1 MQYLG
6 TQNHDH
12 GEIPRIGVLLV
23 NLGTPDAP
31 TRGALRRYLREFL
44 SDPRVVEVPRL
55 LWWCILNGVI
65 LNVRP
70 SRSARA
76 YRTVW
81 TEEGSP
87 LLLHTREQ
95 SRALQERLRDVH
107 GDRVVVEFAM
117 RYGNPS
123 IPRGLDALWQR
134 GARQLLVLPLYPQYS
149 GPTTA
154 STFDAVAADF
164 RRRRW
169 LPELRFLNQYH
180 DHPAYIGA
188 LADSVRAHWAQHG
201 RADRLLFSYHGE
213 PQRYLDQGDPY
224 HCQCLKTSRL
234 VAGELGL
241 SEGEYQSAFQSR
253 FGREPWLQPY
263 TDETLKGLPASGCHS
278 VQVICPGFSA
288 DCLETLEEIAVENR
302 EIFLAAGGERFDYIP
317 CLNAAPGHIEAL
329 RQIVDGQIA
338 DWLAH
343 PALRE
348 GTRNRARA
356 MGAAG

>member
-12 GEIPRIGVLLV
+12 GETPRIGVLLV

-31 TRGALRRYLREFL
+31 TRSALRRYLREFL

-81 TEEGSP
+81 TEAGSP
-87 LLLHTREQ
+87 LLVHTRDQ
-95 SRALQERLRDVH
+95 ARALQEALHKTH
-107 GDRVVVEFAM
+107 GERVVVDFAM

-123 IPRGLDALWQR
+123 IPSGLDALWRR

-154 STFDAVAADF
+154 STFDAVAANF
-164 RRRRW
+164 RHRRW

-188 LADSVRAHWAQHG
+188 LADSVRAHWADHG
-201 RADRLLFSYHGE
+201 RADQLLFSYHGE

-263 TDETLKGLPASGCHS
+263 TDETLKGLPASGNRS
-278 VQVICPGFSA
+278 VQVICPGFAA

-302 EIFLAAGGERFDYIP
+302 EVFLAAGGERFDYIP
-317 CLNAAPGHIEAL
+317 CLNAGRGHIEAL

-338 DWLAH
+338 DWLAR
-343 PALRE
+343 PAPRE
-348 GTRNRARA
+348 GTRERARA
-356 MGAAG
+356 MGAPN